1 MAIAPAGYGDRVDDE
16 HTTTTGARTW
26 REAPVS
32 ALSRTVIDRAARRR
46 DEPDVLAH
54 LLADAGRTRLVL
66 VRGSEVA
73 VSETG
78 ALDLLVPQGALPSD
92 RLTLF
97 LGEDE
102 HHAYVALVLE
112 PPSALDPVLGAD
124 GLPAA
129 ERWPEAARSWA
140 SLREHGDAFTD
151 QDAGLATAAVAL
163 AAWHARHPRCPRCG
177 EPTVPTRAGW
187 ARRCATDGSEH
198 YPRTDPAVI
207 MAVVD
212 DADRLL
218 LGHAAHW
225 PDRRFSTLAGFV
237 EAGESAEAAVRR
249 EVAEETAVV
258 VSDVEYVTSQPWPFP
273 GSLMLAYR
281 ARAVTTRLEPDG
293 VEVTQARWFTRTDL
307 ASAVATGEV
316 LLPPRSSVARLLIE
330 DWFGGP
336 LSPDV
341 P

>member
-1 MAIAPAGYGDRVDDE
+1 MTIAPEGYGDRVDDQRT
-16 HTTTTGARTW
+16 TTTTGARAW

-32 ALSRTVIDRAARRR
+32 ALSRAGVDRAARRR
-46 DEPDVLAH
+46 DEPEVLAQ
-54 LLADAGRTRLVL
+54 LLADPERTRLVL

-73 VSETG
+73 VTETG
-78 ALDLLVPQGALPSD
+78 GLDLLVPRASLPAD
-92 RLTLF
+92 RLTIF
-97 LGEDE
+97 LGED
-102 HHAYVALVLE
+102 HRHAYVTVVLE
-112 PPSALDPVLGAD
+112 PSSALDPVLGAD
-124 GLPAA
+124 GLPAE
-129 ERWPEAARSWA
+129 ERWPEADRSWA
-140 SLREHGDAFTD
+140 SLRDRGDLLD
-151 QDAGLATAAVAL
+151 DRDAGLATAAVAL

-187 ARRCATDGSEH
+187 ARRCTSDGSEH

-212 DADRLL
+212 DTDRLL

-237 EAGESAEAAVRR
+237 EAGESAEGAVRR
-249 EVAEETAVV
+249 EVAEETAVQ

-281 ARAVTTRLEPDG
+281 ARAATTEIEVDG
-293 VEVTQARWFTRTDL
+293 VEVTAARWFTRDGL
-307 ASAVATGEV
+307 ARDVAAGDV

-336 LSPDV
+336 IG
-341 P
+341 

>member
-1 MAIAPAGYGDRVDDE
+1 MDQPTPTPAP
-16 HTTTTGARTW
+16 RTW
-26 REAPVS
+26 RAAPVS
-32 ALSRTVIDRAARRR
+32 ALSRAGADRAALRR
-46 DEPDVLAH
+46 DEADLLPR
-54 LLADAGRTRLVL
+54 LLADAGRTRVVL
-66 VRGSEVA
+66 VRGGEVA
-73 VSETG
+73 IDAEG
-78 ALDLLVPQGALPSD
+78 RLDLVAPEPGAASGQLAV
-92 RLTLF
+92 F
-97 LGEDE
+97 LGEDAQ
-102 HHAYVALVLE
+102 HAYVALLLE

-129 ERWPEAARSWA
+129 ERWPEAGRTWA
-140 SLREHGDAFTD
+140 SLRDRGEVLDD
-151 QDAGLATAAVAL
+151 RDAGLATAAVAL

-177 EPTVPTRAGW
+177 ESTTPTRAGW
-187 ARRCATDGSEH
+187 ARRCGADGSEH

-237 EAGESAEAAVRR
+237 EAGESAEGAVRR
-249 EVAEETAVV
+249 EVAEETAIV

-281 ARAVTTRLEPDG
+281 ARAATTAIEVDG
-293 VEVTQARWFTRTDL
+293 VEVTDARWFTRDGL
-307 ASAVATGEV
+307 ARDVATGAV
-316 LLPPRSSVARLLIE
+316 LLPPPSSVARLLIE

-336 LSPDV
+336 V
-341 P
+341 G